1 MRALASGR
9 KQVVRYSGVAPRTYD
24 RDVIN
29 PGGGFRP
36 DENAQLQDIRH
47 ERQAEYAANEAVAN
61 QLKPSWWLRLKAK
74 FRQAKGER

>member
-1 MRALASGR
+1 MRAPASSR
-9 KQVVRYSGVAPRTYD
+9 KQVVHFSGVAPRTYD
-24 RDVIN
+24 RDMIN

-47 ERQAEYAANEAVAN
+47 ERRADYAANAN

-74 FRQAKGER
+74 FRHAKGER